1 MREIITLFWLTRNKR
16 YLIVYEIIDRKHEE
30 SGRIFVTGYLSVW
43 WHMKWFEYFNPAS
56 DIFFVEVSADV
67 YRSV

>member
-1 MREIITLFWLTRNKR
+1 MREIITLFWQLRNTR
-16 YLIVYEIIDRKHEE
+16 YLIVYEIIDRHHEE
-30 SGRIFVTGYLSVW
+30 SGRLYVKGYFSVW